1 MKELTGSNVKTSLN
15 KYQSSWIYLRFT
27 VCLTTLYLL
36 VGLLSFA
43 DCAVYDIPK
52 ICNGINPVQYQGIDT
67 EGSQID
73 AEISLGKKLADTHWQ
88 LVRIYTTLEVDNH
101 TYAPGYCPIDGYRP
115 AHEME
120 TNGSWLS
127 LAFVYG
133 RDAGYAESF
142 LSIPAQTR
150 FYSLGI
156 LHARD
161 AWKANDHQT
170 LRLSVQSQS
179 CWDASNAEQRLSF
192 ITHVVNTTLTKVWRR
207 VTKGLWLSGTI
218 YIRSPS
224 NQRLGG
230 TFPHIAL
237 LYGYVYKYMKCDN
250 LYIED
255 GEFYDESL
263 APNFTLCSRWV
274 ELDVVWRQVWQA
286 ISYMGLLT
294 TVAFAYFLNIT
305 VVWFKSRP
313 SRKDLRK
320 VKKECEADN
329 FPDNMYMPVPV
340 FDTNFLQILSISYI
354 CQSSSWRSSKLTYAM
369 GWLVSNSLLAIRV
382 VMVVIDIILLV
393 TGFSSVAGGGDA
405 NLGQPYAA
413 LQPLFG
419 CFEVEPDIGNSVFLS
434 LSLVAVCVWF
444 CLHFYAESWVAKK
457 KESCTENEL
466 VIVEILLE
474 SVYRIGMIIFS
485 APIFL
490 TLMLG
495 TLFFLA
501 GMVTYYPFILL
512 AILAAIK
519 VIVMDVLYI
528 TKVNKTLSPDIVACQ
543 HAADKA
549 SQLLQEEVVMDCAKA
564 LGKLSTASLDEQRY
578 ISEQMRQFVPHHLL
592 ITNGRPNCVVSSA
605 PRIASLRLKTTLLL
619 CAHQHV
625 VEHDTYPMNA
635 QLYKDIYQ
643 KLAEVIREQA
653 TTFILRALALCSI
666 VLVAILW
673 IETIFTVFS
682 NGNTSITAWTGAI
695 LPAILLM
702 VEPLTSALRKKSSGG
717 STDIRDDYLLTE
729 AKGFIVL
736 LILQK
741 LESDQREQQAPS
753 PPKQTTKPKA
763 NAGNGKKKPKSEIRR
778 LLRDI
783 ASDSTS
789 LIVD

>member
-354 CQSSSWRSSKLTYAM
+354 CQSSSWSSSKLTYVM
-369 GWLVSNSLLAIRV
+369 GWLFSPIFFRFIMPQAIIV
-382 VMVVIDIILLV
+382 VTSVIDI
-393 TGFSSVAGGGDA
+393 AAGGDA
-405 NLGQPYAA
+405 LKLGQQYDA

-419 CFEVEPDIGNSVFLS
+419 CTEGDPDPDVTDRAIQVVIICIVFFLGS
-434 LSLVAVCVWF
+434 APYLCVKPWIR
-444 CLHFYAESWVAKK
+444 KK
-457 KESCTENEL
+457 KESRTKNI
-466 VIVEILLE
+466 IVFVMYLYL
-474 SVYRIGMIIFS
+474 IIPFIICFS
-485 APIFL
+485 PLFL
-490 TLMLG
+490 TLMFII
-495 TLFFLA
+495 LFILA
-501 GMVTYYPFILL
+501 AMVTHYPFILL
-512 AILAAIK
+512 AVLAAIK
-519 VIVMDVLYI
+519 VIVIDVLYI
-528 TKVNKTLSPDIVACQ
+528 SKVNETLSPDIVACQ

>member
-354 CQSSSWRSSKLTYAM
+354 CQSSSWSSSKLTYVM
-369 GWLVSNSLLAIRV
+369 GWLFSPIFFRFIMPQAIIV
-382 VMVVIDIILLV
+382 VTSVIDI
-393 TGFSSVAGGGDA
+393 AAGGDA
-405 NLGQPYAA
+405 LKLGQQYDA

-419 CFEVEPDIGNSVFLS
+419 CTEGDPDPDVTDRAIQVVIICIVFFLGS
-434 LSLVAVCVWF
+434 APYLCVKPWIR
-444 CLHFYAESWVAKK
+444 KK
-457 KESCTENEL
+457 KESRTKNI
-466 VIVEILLE
+466 IVFVMYLYL
-474 SVYRIGMIIFS
+474 IIPFIICFS
-485 APIFL
+485 PLFL
-490 TLMLG
+490 TLMFII
-495 TLFFLA
+495 LFILA
-501 GMVTYYPFILL
+501 AMVTHYPFILL
-512 AILAAIK
+512 AVLAAIK
-519 VIVMDVLYI
+519 VIVIDVLYI
-528 TKVNKTLSPDIVACQ
+528 SKVNETLSPDIVACQ

-549 SQLLQEEVVMDCAKA
+549 SQLLQEEVVMDCAA
-564 LGKLSTASLDEQRY
+564 AVRTSSTTTETNGQRGD
-578 ISEQMRQFVPHHLL
+578 IGDFRHFVPHPCRKQSVAQQLNPDPVTGCPSDSL
-592 ITNGRPNCVVSSA
+592 ENAALQPLTVRMA
-605 PRIASLRLKTTLLL
+605 RLRIKTVLLL
-619 CAHQHV
+619 CAVHGV
-625 VEHDTYPMNA
+625 VEQDATA
-635 QLYKDIYQ
+635 IKTKLYKDIHE
-643 KLAEVIREQA
+643 KLVGLIRSRIK
-653 TTFILRALALCSI
+653 TFILRAFALCWVVVVTFLSI
-666 VLVAILW
+666 QM
-673 IETIFTVFS
+673 T
-682 NGNTSITAWTGAI
+682 
-695 LPAILLM
+695 
-702 VEPLTSALRKKSSGG
+702 
-717 STDIRDDYLLTE
+717 
-729 AKGFIVL
+729 FIVL
-736 LILQK
+736 INSDPSIKTWTGFILPILVLLK
-741 LESDQREQQAPS
+741 PLVSTLQRILWRI
-753 PPKQTTKPKA
+753 T
-763 NAGNGKKKPKSEIRR
+763 
-778 LLRDI
+778 
-783 ASDSTS
+783 
-789 LIVD
+789 

>member
-549 SQLLQEEVVMDCAKA
+549 SQLLQEEVVMDCAGAVRKSSMTT
-564 LGKLSTASLDEQRY
+564 GTIDQQGDIGDFRH
-578 ISEQMRQFVPHHLL
+578 FVPHPC
-592 ITNGRPNCVVSSA
+592 RKRSA
-605 PRIASLRLKTTLLL
+605 EQRQKRFFNLAVISPSLPSESRDSVTGGPADSLENAALQPLTVRMARLRIKTVLLL
-619 CAHQHV
+619 CAVHGV
-625 VEHDTYPMNA
+625 VEQDATA
-635 QLYKDIYQ
+635 IKTKLYKDIHE
-643 KLAEVIREQA
+643 KLVGLIRSRIK
-653 TTFILRALALCSI
+653 TFILRAFALCWVVVVTFLSI
-666 VLVAILW
+666 QM
-673 IETIFTVFS
+673 T
-682 NGNTSITAWTGAI
+682 
-695 LPAILLM
+695 
-702 VEPLTSALRKKSSGG
+702 
-717 STDIRDDYLLTE
+717 
-729 AKGFIVL
+729 FIVL
-736 LILQK
+736 INSDPSIKTWTGFILPILVLLK
-741 LESDQREQQAPS
+741 PLVSTLQRILWRI
-753 PPKQTTKPKA
+753 T
-763 NAGNGKKKPKSEIRR
+763 
-778 LLRDI
+778 
-783 ASDSTS
+783 
-789 LIVD
+789 

>member
-354 CQSSSWRSSKLTYAM
+354 WQSSSWRSKKLKKVM
-369 GWLVSNSLLAIRV
+369 GWLVSNKWLGIYMMIAFNLLLIV
-382 VMVVIDIILLV
+382 LISV
-393 TGFSSVAGGGDA
+393 TGGGLAPQYDRFK
-405 NLGQPYAA
+405 P
-413 LQPLFG
+413 PFG
-419 CFEVEPDIGNSVFLS
+419 CSFKASHVFILVLS
-434 LSLVAVCVWF
+434 LSATYACHM
-444 CLHFYAESWVAKK
+444 LHWWAKLRVK
-457 KESCTENEL
+457 KRAMVL
-466 VIVEILLE
+466 DLLE
-474 SVYRIGMIIFS
+474 WVSRIGMIIFS
-485 APIFL
+485 APLIL
-490 TLMLG
+490 GLMLVV
-495 TLFFLA
+495 LFTLA
-501 GMVTYYPFILL
+501 GFVTHYPFILL

-519 VIVMDVLYI
+519 VIVIDVLYI
-528 TKVNKTLSPDIVACQ
+528 SKVNETLSPDIVACQ

-549 SQLLQEEVVMDCAKA
+549 SQLLQEEVVMDCAA
-564 LGKLSTASLDEQRY
+564 AVRTSSTTTETNGQRGD
-578 ISEQMRQFVPHHLL
+578 IGDFRHFVPHPCRKQSVAQQLNPDPVTGCPSDSL
-592 ITNGRPNCVVSSA
+592 ENAALQPLTVRMA
-605 PRIASLRLKTTLLL
+605 RLRIKTVLLL
-619 CAHQHV
+619 CAVHGV
-625 VEHDTYPMNA
+625 VEQDATA
-635 QLYKDIYQ
+635 IKTKLYKDIHE
-643 KLAEVIREQA
+643 KLVGLIRSRIK
-653 TTFILRALALCSI
+653 TFILRAFALCWVVVVTFLSI
-666 VLVAILW
+666 QM
-673 IETIFTVFS
+673 T
-682 NGNTSITAWTGAI
+682 
-695 LPAILLM
+695 
-702 VEPLTSALRKKSSGG
+702 
-717 STDIRDDYLLTE
+717 
-729 AKGFIVL
+729 FIVL
-736 LILQK
+736 INSDPSIKTWTGFILPILVLLK
-741 LESDQREQQAPS
+741 PLVSTLQRILWRI
-753 PPKQTTKPKA
+753 T
-763 NAGNGKKKPKSEIRR
+763 
-778 LLRDI
+778 
-783 ASDSTS
+783 
-789 LIVD
+789 

>member
-549 SQLLQEEVVMDCAKA
+549 SQLLQEEVVMDCAA
-564 LGKLSTASLDEQRY
+564 AVRTSSTTTETNGQRGD
-578 ISEQMRQFVPHHLL
+578 IGDFRHFVPHPCRKQSVAQQLNPDPVTGCPSDSL
-592 ITNGRPNCVVSSA
+592 ENAALQPLTVRMA
-605 PRIASLRLKTTLLL
+605 RLRIKTVLLL
-619 CAHQHV
+619 CAVHGV
-625 VEHDTYPMNA
+625 VEQDATA
-635 QLYKDIYQ
+635 IKTKLYKDIHE
-643 KLAEVIREQA
+643 KLVGLIRSRIK
-653 TTFILRALALCSI
+653 TFILRAFALCWVVVVTFLSI
-666 VLVAILW
+666 QM
-673 IETIFTVFS
+673 T
-682 NGNTSITAWTGAI
+682 
-695 LPAILLM
+695 
-702 VEPLTSALRKKSSGG
+702 
-717 STDIRDDYLLTE
+717 
-729 AKGFIVL
+729 FIVL
-736 LILQK
+736 INSDPSIKTWTGFILPILVLLK
-741 LESDQREQQAPS
+741 PLVSTLQRILWRI
-753 PPKQTTKPKA
+753 T
-763 NAGNGKKKPKSEIRR
+763 
-778 LLRDI
+778 
-783 ASDSTS
+783 
-789 LIVD
+789 

>member
-354 CQSSSWRSSKLTYAM
+354 WQSSSWRSKKLKKVM
-369 GWLVSNSLLAIRV
+369 GWLVSNKWLGIYMMIAFNLLLIV
-382 VMVVIDIILLV
+382 LISV
-393 TGFSSVAGGGDA
+393 TGGGLAPQYDRFK
-405 NLGQPYAA
+405 P
-413 LQPLFG
+413 PFG
-419 CFEVEPDIGNSVFLS
+419 CSFKASHVFILVLS
-434 LSLVAVCVWF
+434 LSATYACHM
-444 CLHFYAESWVAKK
+444 LHWWAKLRVK
-457 KESCTENEL
+457 KRAMVL
-466 VIVEILLE
+466 DLLE
-474 SVYRIGMIIFS
+474 WVSRIGMIIFS
-485 APIFL
+485 APLIL
-490 TLMLG
+490 GLMLVV
-495 TLFFLA
+495 LFTLA
-501 GMVTYYPFILL
+501 GFVTHYPFILL

-519 VIVMDVLYI
+519 VIVIDVLYI
-528 TKVNKTLSPDIVACQ
+528 SKVNETLSPDIVACQ

>member
-354 CQSSSWRSSKLTYAM
+354 CQSSSWSSSKLTYVM
-369 GWLVSNSLLAIRV
+369 GWLFSPIFFRFIMPQAIIV
-382 VMVVIDIILLV
+382 VTSVIDI
-393 TGFSSVAGGGDA
+393 AAGGDA
-405 NLGQPYAA
+405 LKLGQQYDA

-419 CFEVEPDIGNSVFLS
+419 CTEGDPDPDVTDRAIQVVIICIVFFLGS
-434 LSLVAVCVWF
+434 APYLCVKPWIR
-444 CLHFYAESWVAKK
+444 KK
-457 KESCTENEL
+457 KESRTKNI
-466 VIVEILLE
+466 IVFVMYLYL
-474 SVYRIGMIIFS
+474 IIPFIICFS
-485 APIFL
+485 PLFL
-490 TLMLG
+490 TLMFII
-495 TLFFLA
+495 LFILA
-501 GMVTYYPFILL
+501 AMVTHYPFILL
-512 AILAAIK
+512 AVLAAIK
-519 VIVMDVLYI
+519 VIVIDVLYI
-528 TKVNKTLSPDIVACQ
+528 SKVNETLSPDIVACQ

-549 SQLLQEEVVMDCAKA
+549 SQLLQEEVVMDCAGAVRKSSMTT
-564 LGKLSTASLDEQRY
+564 GTIDQQGDIGDFRH
-578 ISEQMRQFVPHHLL
+578 FVPHPC
-592 ITNGRPNCVVSSA
+592 RKRSA
-605 PRIASLRLKTTLLL
+605 EQRQKRFFNLAVISPSLPSESRDSVTGGPADSLENAALQPLTVRMARLRIKTVLLL
-619 CAHQHV
+619 CAVHGV
-625 VEHDTYPMNA
+625 VEQDATA
-635 QLYKDIYQ
+635 IKTKLYKDIHE
-643 KLAEVIREQA
+643 KLVGLIRSRIK
-653 TTFILRALALCSI
+653 TFILRAFALCWVVVVTFLSI
-666 VLVAILW
+666 QM
-673 IETIFTVFS
+673 T
-682 NGNTSITAWTGAI
+682 
-695 LPAILLM
+695 
-702 VEPLTSALRKKSSGG
+702 
-717 STDIRDDYLLTE
+717 
-729 AKGFIVL
+729 FIVL
-736 LILQK
+736 INSDPSIKTWTGFILPILVLLK
-741 LESDQREQQAPS
+741 PLVSTLQRILWRI
-753 PPKQTTKPKA
+753 T
-763 NAGNGKKKPKSEIRR
+763 
-778 LLRDI
+778 
-783 ASDSTS
+783 
-789 LIVD
+789 